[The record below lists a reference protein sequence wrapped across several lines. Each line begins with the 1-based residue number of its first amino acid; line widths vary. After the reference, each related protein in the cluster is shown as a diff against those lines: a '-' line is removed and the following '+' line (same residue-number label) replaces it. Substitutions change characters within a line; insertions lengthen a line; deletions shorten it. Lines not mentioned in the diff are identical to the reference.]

1 MIRAFGGDVSLCDLS
16 KRETSTRE
24 LSKDELS
31 KGEVSKSRRRGAF
44 GAFLAATAAASIAA
58 SSMASTSG
66 FALPRYDGLW
76 SVSIVTQK
84 GDCDPGYRYPVRITN
99 GTLFNAG
106 DSTFTVSG
114 KVGATGAITVTV
126 SAAGKSATGSGRLA
140 GDAGIGS
147 WIGGACSGTW
157 TAERR
162 GS

>member
-1 MIRAFGGDVSLCDLS
+1 MIQASGNNVSS
-16 KRETSTRE
+16 SNF
-24 LSKDELS
+24 
-31 KGEVSKSRRRGAF
+31 SRRTKGVRLGIS
-44 GAFLAATAAASIAA
+44 GAFLAVIAAASIAA
-58 SSMASTSG
+58 SSVASTPS

-106 DSTFTVSG
+106 DSNFTVSG
-114 KVGATGAITVTV
+114 KVGVTGAITVTV

-140 GDAGIGS
+140 GDAGGGLWAGGS
-147 WIGGACSGTW
+147 CSGTW